1 MAVFSRVPRN
11 PPYPPAKVR
20 GFTESGYRPQ
30 VRTPAETKKGQKS
43 DRGKYRFFLSNPKVM
58 YKYFNVRLLRSDAK
72 VKRNISVR
80 HLSQTPIEKQKVEL
94 VERKCIGHPDSMAD
108 GVAEAI
114 SRALCQEY
122 MNECDGGILHHNT
135 DQGEVVAG
143 QSAPAFGGGK
153 IIKPIYLLLTGRAT
167 RSFGEKTIPTDA
179 IAVKAARE
187 YLRENIP
194 TLNMDTDVIVDCR
207 MGTGS
212 TDLRDVFY
220 TKKGHTAVPRA
231 NDTSFGVGH
240 APFSQVEQIILG
252 LDEYIAN
259 EFRPKNPMLGY
270 DIKLM
275 GLRDINTI
283 TITVAAAMVDRYC
296 SGIDDYIEM
305 KEKMEESFTKVAK
318 QYTPRKVKVE
328 INTADIIRKKTKSVF
343 LTVNGTSAEMGDDG
357 SVGRGN
363 RCNGLIT
370 PNRPMSMEATSG
382 KNPIN
387 HIGKIYN
394 LLSTEI
400 AREACR
406 KVDGVEEMY
415 VRLLSQIGHPI
426 DYPLIASVQCITRR
440 GYDFKDFAGEVEEIV
455 QARLENISDISRMV
469 IEGKLKTF

>member
-1 MAVFSRVPRN
+1 M
-11 PPYPPAKVR
+11 
-20 GFTESGYRPQ
+20 
-30 VRTPAETKKGQKS
+30 
-43 DRGKYRFFLSNPKVM
+43 DRH
-58 YKYFNVRLLRSDAK
+58 
-72 VKRNISVR
+72 I
-80 HLSQTPIEKQKVEL
+80 
-94 VERKCIGHPDSMAD
+94 
-108 GVAEAI
+108 
-114 SRALCQEY
+114 
-122 MNECDGGILHHNT
+122 
-135 DQGEVVAG
+135 
-143 QSAPAFGGGK
+143 
-153 IIKPIYLLLTGRAT
+153 
-167 RSFGEKTIPTDA
+167 
-179 IAVKAARE
+179 
-187 YLRENIP
+187 
-194 TLNMDTDVIVDCR
+194 IVDCR
-207 MGTGS
+207 MGSGS
-212 TDLRDVFY
+212 TELCDVFN
-220 TKKGHTAVPRA
+220 TKKGHTPVPRA

-252 LDEYIAN
+252 LDDYIAN

-275 GLRDINTI
+275 GLREINTI

-296 SGIDDYIEM
+296 SDITDYVEM

-318 QYTPRKVKVE
+318 KYTDRKVKVE
-328 INTADIIRKKTKSVF
+328 INTADIIRKKTTSVF

-400 AREACR
+400 AREACQ
-406 KVDGVEEMY
+406 KVDGIEEMY

-426 DYPLIASVQCITRR
+426 DYPLVASVQCITKR
-440 GYDFKDFAGEVEEIV
+440 GYDFKEYQSEVEEIV
-455 QARLENISDISRMV
+455 NHRLENITDITRLV